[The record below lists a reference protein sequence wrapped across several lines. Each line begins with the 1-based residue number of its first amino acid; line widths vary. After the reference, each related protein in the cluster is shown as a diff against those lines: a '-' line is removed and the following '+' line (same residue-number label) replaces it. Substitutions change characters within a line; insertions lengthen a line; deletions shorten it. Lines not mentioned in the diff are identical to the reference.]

1 MIRMIDEGRKEEEN
15 STARRASILGFEYKD
30 LSSGPRPLFKDIL
43 TNEEIKKLRAV
54 PINLDKNALDIGIT
68 TITSKNN
75 IEYLKQ
81 RFNDHVTRFYIIS
94 DASYRDYVN
103 LYDPPKK
110 IIYEEIN
117 INSADEEKQI
127 SSVSKILEEVK
138 ASDMLAYLVQQAYKL
153 VASDIHIESNSSGC
167 SIRF

>member
-1 MIRMIDEGRKEEEN
+1 MIDEGRKEEEN
-15 STARRASILGFEYKD
+15 STSRRASILGFDYKD

-54 PINLDKNALDIGIT
+54 PINLDKNTLDIGIT

-94 DASYRDYVN
+94 DASYRD
-103 LYDPPKK
+103 
-110 IIYEEIN
+110 
-117 INSADEEKQI
+117 
-127 SSVSKILEEVK
+127 
-138 ASDMLAYLVQQAYKL
+138 
-153 VASDIHIESNSSGC
+153 
-167 SIRF
+167 